1 MRASASSGTPGT
13 LPKRMTLIKDAQ
25 IVCCPLDKTG
35 PSRYT
40 LYQKVRF
47 RAGCDSPLA
56 VKSATTRKGADPVQ
70 LRDQRYSPD
79 ARNGRQIVVYAPCC
93 SVFVAAGLYWGVYL
107 TNTKQRSLYRSTTV
121 GLGFGLGAA
130 LLTYGFQLYYAI
142 RINVGAFTGT
152 DMAKASIL
160 STSTASLYLDAV
172 RNILVVLVYMGVA
185 FLVGKNYLE
194 KKRLAAW
201 LTPIIV
207 YVFIRFTDVI
217 LNTYAPALVAKIVY
231 MVVLAFVAAVSV
243 WIVRN
248 WYQSEKQ
255 VKS

>member
-93 SVFVAAGLYWGVYL
+93 SVFVAAGRFSVCPSRSKIRNCFHEQGVPNDKDAQAVCNAYG
-107 TNTKQRSLYRSTTV
+107 NSFCDTKRAFGTFLQ
-121 GLGFGLGAA
+121 GLLP
-130 LLTYGFQLYYAI
+130 
-142 RINVGAFTGT
+142 
-152 DMAKASIL
+152 
-160 STSTASLYLDAV
+160 
-172 RNILVVLVYMGVA
+172 
-185 FLVGKNYLE
+185 GKE
-194 KKRLAAW
+194 
-201 LTPIIV
+201 
-207 YVFIRFTDVI
+207 
-217 LNTYAPALVAKIVY
+217 
-231 MVVLAFVAAVSV
+231 S
-243 WIVRN
+243 
-248 WYQSEKQ
+248 
-255 VKS
+255 